1 MTKAF
6 RTRGSSSRRIWLKS
20 KRPRSAAQKKRGLPA
35 SGVGLLTVSEAEQGP
50 EVASK
55 GSPSETALS
64 RRSARRRLLRC
75 SFRNPDFDY
84 GGEEGVRGLIQM
96 SRDTEVTGG
105 QIILAAGPEGAK
117 GVLMPI
123 SGYYYEEDCGAIPA

>member
-1 MTKAF
+1 MVEEQTPSF
-6 RTRGSSSRRIWLKS
+6 RST
-20 KRPRSAAQKKRGLPA
+20 KKRRLPA

-75 SFRNPDFDY
+75 SFRKPDFDY
-84 GGEEGVRGLIQM
+84 GEEGVRGLIQM
-96 SRDTEVTGG
+96 SRDPEVTGG

-123 SGYYYEEDCGAIPA
+123 SGYYCEEDCGAIPA